1 MCGVERKL
9 TGITGLLLFFF
20 LIIKVNS
27 IEQGLPSL
35 WDLMTADLR
44 WS

>member
-1 MCGVERKL
+1 MCGVERL
-9 TGITGLLLFFF
+9 TGMSGLLLCFF

-27 IEQGLPSL
+27 IEQGTPSL
-35 WDLMTADLR
+35 WHLMTADLR